1 MNIKKLTAVV
11 LMATGVAAGS
21 QAHAHRAW
29 MLPSATVLSG
39 DTAWVTVDG
48 AVSNSLFY
56 FEHHPLGLEQ
66 LEITDPQGEPVEAE
80 NKASGK
86 YRSVFDA
93 ELISDGTYTFEI
105 RNSGLF
111 GVFKLNDKNVRWRG
125 TVDEMDEI
133 PTEAEDLRVF
143 EVDRLMQVFVTKGA
157 PTTETFKTEGVG
169 LEMVP
174 VTHPN
179 DLFAGE
185 TSEFRFLV
193 DGQPAA
199 DLDVVLIRGGIR
211 YRDQV
216 DEIQLQTDAEGR
228 VFVEWKEPGMYWL
241 EAELEQSGKLLDNA
255 KRRMSYSATLEVLP
269 L

>member
-1 MNIKKLTAVV
+1 MNIKKLTAAA
-11 LMATGVAAGS
+11 LMAAGIGAVS

-56 FEHHPLGLEQ
+56 FEHQPLGLEQ
-66 LEITDPQGEPVEAE
+66 LEIFDPQGKPVAAQ
-80 NKASGK
+80 NKASGR

-93 ELISDGTYTFEI
+93 ELTGDGTYTFEI
-105 RNSGLF
+105 RSSGLF
-111 GVFKLNDKNVRWRG
+111 GMYKLNDKNVRWRG
-125 TVDEMDEI
+125 RMDEMTDI
-133 PTEAEDLRVF
+133 PAEAKDLRLF

-157 PTTETFKTEGVG
+157 PTSETFTTQGVG
-169 LEMVP
+169 LEMIP

-179 DLFAGE
+179 DLFTNE

-193 DGQPAA
+193 DGEPAT
-199 DLDVVLIRGGIR
+199 DLDVVLIRDGIR

-228 VFVEWKEPGMYWL
+228 IFVPWKEPGMYWL
-241 EAELEQSGKLLDNA
+241 EAELEQAAQVLDNA